1 VDAGQSQEPPGE
13 SPVLMPAAP
22 PLGGAAQPCEPTQPF
37 EATQE
42 DTQEDTQEYVATQE
56 DMQGSSDMQQLG
68 EEDEAVGDLLA
79 APAALAPPARGAAG
93 GPMAAFHP
101 VWAGKALGQAEEVWQ
116 AQAAAS
122 AR

>member
-1 VDAGQSQEPPGE
+1 MDAGQSQEPPGE

-68 EEDEAVGDLLA
+68 EEEDHVQARVLPHGRRVRKIEPRVQQREERILSR
-79 APAALAPPARGAAG
+79 PAIRDG
-93 GPMAAFHP
+93 GESF
-101 VWAGKALGQAEEVWQ
+101 
-116 AQAAAS
+116 
-122 AR
+122 